1 MSDESKCGLYTRQR
15 SYDHC
20 KFRELETFF
29 VRETGCSVPYVL
41 SNVSICDNSTAIKM
55 VRVNSRNIY
64 VHPFNKKYF
73 TNITLGHWCVRQR
86 CGAGRQLQ
94 GTLRE
99 DGHCVRLPLPVG
111 GRGHRLRLRQAL
123 LQEHREGHRG
133 PPGLLHTQECAIWSL
148 KMSFIIII
156 AAWLRRSAATPG
168 SWLASPSSTLWWL
181 ARSLPP

>member
-64 VHPFNKKYF
+64 VNRSIKKYF
-73 TNITLGHWCVRQR
+73 TNITLGH
-86 CGAGRQLQ
+86 
-94 GTLRE
+94 
-99 DGHCVRLPLPVG
+99 
-111 GRGHRLRLRQAL
+111 
-123 LQEHREGHRG
+123 
-133 PPGLLHTQECAIWSL
+133 
-148 KMSFIIII
+148 
-156 AAWLRRSAATPG
+156 
-168 SWLASPSSTLWWL
+168 
-181 ARSLPP
+181 